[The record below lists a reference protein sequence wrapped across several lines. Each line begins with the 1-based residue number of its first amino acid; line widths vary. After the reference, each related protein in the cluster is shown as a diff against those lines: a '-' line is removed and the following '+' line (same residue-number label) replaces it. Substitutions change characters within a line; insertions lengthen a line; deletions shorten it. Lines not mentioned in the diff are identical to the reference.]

1 MTIYSYLWIVWVLM
15 FCVVEYFALTNGIDG
30 DTLSE
35 QVWKLIGT
43 GSERSGLN
51 WLWRVGLGAGF
62 AWLVPHFFTGWK
74 WFKKEKK

>member
-1 MTIYSYLWIVWVLM
+1 MTLYSWLWIAWAAM
-15 FCVVEYFALTNGIDG
+15 FCIVEYFALTNGVPG

-35 QVWKLIGT
+35 QVWMLIGT

-51 WLWRVGLGAGF
+51 WFFRVTLVAGF

-74 WFKKEKK
+74 WFKRKK